1 MPEQGRQLVK
11 RQRDVISRAQ
21 AKQSGLAD
29 HAIDGR
35 LRTGHW
41 RRVHQGVYA
50 VVTGH
55 LGREAQLRAAL
66 LRAGDGAV
74 LSHYT
79 AAELHGLSDQ
89 PSELIHITVPQ
100 RRDPARRKKIEGV
113 VIHRSDLILRTRH
126 PARTVPVTRVEE
138 TVVDLINDAMTF
150 EAAYDWIC
158 KAIGR
163 GTTTADRILNA
174 VNSRGRVSWRQAI
187 KIVLADASSGAIS
200 WLEVRYVR
208 GVERPHGLPKAM
220 RQVRVRQHSGTKYL
234 DNLYEGYLACVELD
248 GVAAH
253 PRDEQW
259 RDKERDNWNLIN
271 EKIVTLRFGVPHVRT
286 PDDCCAIAAGIAKL
300 LSDRGPSAGHPCRQP
315 GCPVGRPAGTRA
327 RDAAAAAG

>member
-1 MPEQGRQLVK
+1 MPQQGRRLIRRQYDIISREQG
-11 RQRDVISRAQ
+11 S
-21 AKQSGLAD
+21 QSGLSGGD
-29 HAIDGR
+29 MDGR

-41 RRVHQGVYA
+41 RRVHRGVYA
-50 VVTGH
+50 VVTGR

-66 LRAGDGAV
+66 LRAGEGAV

-79 AAELHGLSDQ
+79 AAELHGLTDH
-89 PSELIHITVPQ
+89 PSESIHITVPE
-100 RRDPARRKKIEGV
+100 RRDPARHKKIEGA
-113 VIHRSDLILRTRH
+113 VIHRSNLILRTQH
-126 PARTVPVTRVEE
+126 PAKTLPVTRVEE

-163 GTTTADRILNA
+163 GKTTADRILNA
-174 VNSRGRVSWRQAI
+174 VNDRGRVSWRKEI
-187 KIVLADASSGAIS
+187 KLVLADAADGAIS
-200 WLEVRYVR
+200 WLEQRYVR
-208 GVERPHGLPKAM
+208 GVEHPHGLPKAQ
-220 RQVRVRQHSGTKYL
+220 RQVMVRQGTATRYL
-234 DNLYEGYLACVELD
+234 DNLYCAYLVCVELD

-286 PDDCCAIAAGIAKL
+286 QEDCCVIAAGIVKL
-300 LSDRGPSAGHPCRQP
+300 LGDRGPAVGHPCNQP
-315 GCPVGRPAGTRA
+315 GCPVGRPEGT
-327 RDAAAAAG
+327 DVQHHPPH